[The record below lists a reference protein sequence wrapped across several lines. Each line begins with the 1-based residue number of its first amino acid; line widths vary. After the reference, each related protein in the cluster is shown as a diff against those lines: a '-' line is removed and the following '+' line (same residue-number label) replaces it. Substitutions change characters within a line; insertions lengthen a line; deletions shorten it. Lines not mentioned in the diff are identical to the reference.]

1 MVERAIYNRLMVV
14 QLHHRLLIIRRVG
27 CKPVVFSQRV
37 KMGYWGLRDDMIIS
51 YLLKVYDNTTMNK
64 QDAIEEI
71 RNRFTSWSEFD
82 EFMND
87 DPGWNS
93 K

>member
-1 MVERAIYNRLMVV
+1 
-14 QLHHRLLIIRRVG
+14 
-27 CKPVVFSQRV
+27 
-37 KMGYWGLRDDMIIS
+37 MGYWGLRDDMIIS